1 MVRMIVRLDLEV
13 HDRVLVGVA
22 WFSGLCAAVENP
34 FWDEMETL
42 AATLRRAH
50 AGRQPGDIEGLEP
63 ARRLYHRFGID
74 PTRTRPSSEALLRR
88 VLKGESLYR
97 INRLVDATNWASLA
111 LLLPIGLYDL
121 DRVQGDVQIRVGRA
135 GESFP
140 GIRKSDVNVEGRLTV
155 ADRDG
160 AFGSPTSDS
169 ARTSIRSETARA
181 AAVIFAP
188 VDFPRAEMEEGLERM
203 TRQVLRWCGGER
215 NGAWILGGAR
225 S

>member
-1 MVRMIVRLDLEV
+1 VIVRLELDV
-13 HDRVLVGVA
+13 ADRVLVGVA
-22 WFSGLCAAVENP
+22 WFSGLQAAAENP
-34 FWDEMETL
+34 FWPEMETL

-50 AGRQPGDIEGLEP
+50 AGRPPGDIEGLEP

-121 DRVQGDVQIRVGRA
+121 DRVTGDMNIRQGRS
-135 GESFP
+135 GESYP
-140 GIRKSDVNVEGRLTV
+140 GIRKGDVHVENRLTI
-155 ADRDG
+155 ADAEG
-160 AFGSPTSDS
+160 PFGSPTSDS
-169 ARTSIRSETARA
+169 GRTAIRPETTRA

-188 VDFPRAEMEEGLERM
+188 ADFPRAEMEEGLERM
-203 TRQVLRWCGGER
+203 TRQILRWCGGEQE
-215 NGAWILGGAR
+215 GAWILGGA
-225 S
+225 SP